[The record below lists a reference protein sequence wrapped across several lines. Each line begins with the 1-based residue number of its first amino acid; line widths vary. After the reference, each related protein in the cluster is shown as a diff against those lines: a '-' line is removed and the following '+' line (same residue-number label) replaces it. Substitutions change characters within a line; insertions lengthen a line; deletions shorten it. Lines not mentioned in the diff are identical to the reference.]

1 MAFILVVL
9 TVATVAAAFTGTDI
23 KPYFA
28 ILTSVMTSLISALV
42 GYLAG
47 RGVSKGQNGQGPP
60 L

>member
-1 MAFILVVL
+1 MAFILIAL

-47 RGVSKGQNGQGPP
+47 RSQDKGSGTPP
-60 L
+60 A